1 MIRAFTIIKIII
13 LVGLTAFIVI
23 GLLNLS
29 RSITQ
34 TKLIKNID
42 NAKLGIMEKNN
53 ELQELQTDKKKLQE
67 KSNQEIEDEPENN
80 LEEEYITNR
89 NGNEEINSVANK
101 KVETYFLTYNEIRS
115 LEKVSFRDKLFG
127 IMLVGKI
134 KSANLNRIW
143 ALAKG
148 GITTTEA
155 NELKTILEKDLK
167 KKDIIKIYNLL
178 KRNMERL
185 ASK

>member
-1 MIRAFTIIKIII
+1 MIRAFNIIKIII
-13 LVGLTAFIVI
+13 LVWLIAFIVI
-23 GLLNLS
+23 WSLSLS

-42 NAKLGIMEKNN
+42 NAKFGIMEKNN
-53 ELQELQTDKKKLQE
+53 ELQELQIDKQNIQE
-67 KSNQEIEDEPENN
+67 KSNQETENESEN
-80 LEEEYITNR
+80 KLEEEYITNR
-89 NGNEEINSVANK
+89 NSNEESYSVADEK
-101 KVETYFLTYNEIRS
+101 TETYFLTYNEIMS
-115 LEKVSFRDKLFG
+115 LKKVSFRDKLFG
-127 IMLVGKI
+127 MMLAGKI

-143 ALAKG
+143 ALARG

-155 NELKTILEKDLK
+155 VRLKTILEKDLK
-167 KKDIIKIYNLL
+167 QKDINKIYNLL

>member
-1 MIRAFTIIKIII
+1 MIRAFSKIKIII

-23 GLLNLS
+23 GSLNLS

-42 NAKLGIMEKNN
+42 KAKLGIMVKNN
-53 ELQELQTDKKKLQE
+53 ELKELQIDKKNIQA
-67 KSNQEIEDEPENN
+67 KSNQEIEGEPENK

-89 NGNEEINSVANK
+89 NGNEKSSSMADEKI
-101 KVETYFLTYNEIRS
+101 ETYFLTYNEIKS
-115 LEKVSFRDKLFG
+115 LEKVSFGDKLFG
-127 IMLVGKI
+127 MMLLSKI
-134 KSANLNRIW
+134 KSANVNRIW

-155 NELKTILEKDLK
+155 VELKTILEKDLK
-167 KKDIIKIYNLL
+167 QKDIDKIYNLL